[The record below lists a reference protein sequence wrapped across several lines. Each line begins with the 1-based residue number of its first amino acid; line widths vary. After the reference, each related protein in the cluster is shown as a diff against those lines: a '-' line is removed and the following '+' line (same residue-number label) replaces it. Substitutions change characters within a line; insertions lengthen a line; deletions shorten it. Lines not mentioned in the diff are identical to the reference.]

1 MECLQDHE
9 PLAESS
15 MQAVLDYLQT
25 PASQVDVQDV
35 ACFIEEHKKKLKVV
49 DADVKDAK
57 RRITLAKGPRP
68 RKAKGCH
75 DPESESDEVPMDDP
89 E

>member
-1 MECLQDHE
+1 MK
-9 PLAESS
+9 
-15 MQAVLDYLQT
+15 AVLDYLQT

-57 RRITLAKGPRP
+57 RRINLAKGPRP
-68 RKAKGCH
+68 RRAKGSTA
-75 DPESESDEVPMDDP
+75 PESDSDEAPIMDDP
-89 E
+89 NEG